1 MQIILYLSI
10 QFILLSFLFMKISSF
25 AVITSSLKSSKGTIT
40 SGLCNKLRLSTS
52 FHAKKQPGLPKGY
65 HKSQLIYNLDRESVS
80 GLPDTSKPFTVLGI
94 ESSCD
99 DTGVAIV
106 RSDGKILSNVVI
118 SQNAIHQNYGGIVP
132 SLAMEAHKAAID
144 NAVSQALAEA
154 GLTSPSEV
162 DAIAV
167 TKGPGLELC
176 LRIGLRKAQVIYFN
190 LFLILIFIYFYFVV
204 GVSKGIF

>member
-1 MQIILYLSI
+1 MQIILYLI
-10 QFILLSFLFMKISSF
+10 IVIILLSFLFMKISSF
-25 AVITSSLKSSKGTIT
+25 AVIPYTLKSSKGTII
-40 SGLCNKLRLSTS
+40 GLCNKLRLSTA

-65 HKSQLIYNLDRESVS
+65 HKNQLIYNLDRESVS

-144 NAVSQALAEA
+144 NAVSQALSEA
-154 GLTSPSEV
+154 GLTSPNEV

-176 LRIGLRKAQVIYFN
+176 LRIGLRKAQVIYFK
-190 LFLILIFIYFYFVV
+190 LFLIRILKYFILL
-204 GVSKGIF
+204 